1 MAYRSVLYYMV
12 FYYRRG
18 VVSCVAM
25 PHAVVVAVAGAQGYN
40 AYYGK
45 APFDEFIHIFCF
57 SIVNVN
63 IKVVEQLKI
72 TRNKTKV
79 KKKVIKIKQKMFFC
93 EFVLNISYFYLVH
106 AGETCSKLEAD
117 ADKTSQGPVH
127 ILE

>member
-45 APFDEFIHIFCF
+45 APFEELIHISCF
-57 SIVNVN
+57 SI
-63 IKVVEQLKI
+63 
-72 TRNKTKV
+72 
-79 KKKVIKIKQKMFFC
+79 C
-93 EFVLNISYFYLVH
+93 
-106 AGETCSKLEAD
+106 
-117 ADKTSQGPVH
+117 
-127 ILE
+127 